1 MAGLTAAGV
10 AELAHH
16 HMAFPRSTVER
27 QLVWLIHWP
36 TAEEDAVI
44 NPICRNDGG
53 EIKAM
58 QPTRDVVPSC

>member
-44 NPICRNDGG
+44 
-53 EIKAM
+53 
-58 QPTRDVVPSC
+58 QPDMPK